1 MLSISGITN
10 GIVLDHIH
18 AGRAA
23 VVSHMLHL
31 ERLDCPIAIIYN
43 ARSSKMGKKD
53 IIKLE
58 TSEDVLNI
66 DALAFIDDGITIDYI
81 RDGQIVRKQKL
92 TLPKKITGIVKCQNP
107 QCITTIEQ
115 GLPDEFVLTDPA
127 RRTYRCVYCEQKYHK
142 SFE

>member
-23 VVSHMLHL
+23 VVYHMLHL

-81 RDGQIVRKQKL
+81 RN
-92 TLPKKITGIVKCQNP
+92 CQMP
-107 QCITTIEQ
+107 EPAVHHHHRA
-115 GLPDEFVLTDPA
+115 GPA
-127 RRTYRCVYCEQKYHK
+127 RRIRADRPGQTDLPMRVLRAEVSQE
-142 SFE
+142 F